1 MVMTSKDKDTDDSYT
16 EVLTLYRESK
26 NARSTQ
32 ESDWNILGRLYT
44 GFTVNSNNSSWQTN
58 ISSGKAYELVETLVA
73 YLTRTFFFATKW
85 FDLVPSASGVDGYK
99 PVAITLL
106 ADMIADSNFYQVI
119 SECFRQ
125 FPVTG
130 LSGITVKLCNGKLV
144 FGSISAYNLY
154 LTKDDKAF
162 FHREVYTEEQ
172 LEEAWKYL
180 ALKSTTVKDF
190 DELLSFTR
198 AGTNDT
204 SNNQGFLNNQLS
216 SATGEAVYELVSYYC
231 YDYDTGYYERTVLAN
246 TIVVAHIEKVSPRMV
261 PTVLSI
267 NKIPDT
273 IYGVPPLAPSVGLIA
288 EQEALKNYRLSNAKL
303 GSYMM
308 FIASDEDTLPDML
321 AFAPGKVFKAR
332 DVGNLQ
338 PLQIPDATNGM
349 TSQEAE
355 MLNQDIYKNIGLG
368 AGTSANVAR
377 QGERVT
383 AAEITSLK
391 EASGIR
397 LNQLFMIVESGF
409 VTPLLNNILETIK
422 KAKGKRVVSVKQKDD
437 SYNLFNVT
445 YEILQGFN
453 VSLSVN
459 GVRERLENVQK
470 LVDLLNLTGQNEAV
484 AAVVDI
490 AAVVKDIV
498 MLYGFDNP
506 DKYIKQEAPVAPPE
520 APIAPQQPMPGGIGN
535 PEDNGVI
542 QAMLRQAQTDPSVQ
556 ALKFTDTPNDP
567 EVQSGLAQQ
576 QMEQQMMQQQGT
588 IV

>member
-1 MVMTSKDKDTDDSYT
+1 MMNKEIEGKQD
-16 EVLTLYRESK
+16 VLKLYLESK
-26 NARSTQ
+26 NTRSSQ
-32 ESDWNILGRLYT
+32 ESDWNALGRLYAGYNVST
-44 GFTVNSNNSSWQTN
+44 SNSSWQTN
-58 ISSGKAYELVETLVA
+58 ISSGKSYELVETLVA

-85 FDLVPSASGVDGYK
+85 FDLVPSDTGVDDYK
-99 PVAITLL
+99 PVAITLI
-106 ADMIADSNFYQVI
+106 ADMISKSNFYSVI

-125 FPVTG
+125 FPLTG
-130 LSGITVKLCNGKLV
+130 LSGITVKLCKGTLV
-144 FGSISAYNLY
+144 FESISAFNLY
-154 LTKDDKAF
+154 LTKDSKCF
-162 FHREVYTEEQ
+162 FHREIYTRAQ

-180 ALKSTTVKDF
+180 ALYPSVRSEVNSF
-190 DELLSFTR
+190 EELLTFTK
-198 AGTNDT
+198 AGGDTATNI
-204 SNNQGFLNNQLS
+204 SAINNQV
-216 SATGEAVYELVSYYC
+216 SAETGESIYELINYYA
-231 YDYDTGYYERTVLAN
+231 YDYDTGYYERTVFAN
-246 TIVVAHIEKVSPRMV
+246 TVIVAHVEKVTPELV
-261 PTVLSI
+261 PTVLTI
-267 NKIPDT
+267 NRIPDT
-273 IYGVPPLAPSVGLIA
+273 IYGIPLLAPSVGLIA
-288 EQEALKNYRLSNAKL
+288 EQESLKNYRLSNAKL

-321 AFAPGKVFKAR
+321 SFAPGKVFKAR
-332 DVGNLQ
+332 DVSNLT

-409 VTPLLNNILETIK
+409 VTPLLNSILATLK

-437 SYNLFNVT
+437 SYNLYNTT
-445 YEILQGFN
+445 YEIVKGFN

-470 LVDLLNLTGQNEAV
+470 LVDLLNLAGQNEAV
-484 AAVVDI
+484 ASVVNLE
-490 AAVVKDIV
+490 AVVKDIV
-498 MLYGFDNP
+498 TLYGFDNP
-506 DKYIKQEAPVAPPE
+506 AKYIKSAQPE
-520 APIAPQQPMPGGIGN
+520 MAPQEPPMPPPPGEAGIGS
-535 PEDNGVI
+535 PEQNGVI
-542 QAMLRQAQTDPSVQ
+542 QAMLQQAQTDPSVQ

-576 QMEQQMMQQQGT
+576 QMEQQMLQQAGT
-588 IV
+588 VV